1 MTDPTPPTPPF
12 SFFSFSLLV
21 GQGERVSQH
30 STKAMNNLTSKQ
42 KKTAYTSGFQESQR
56 QLLSVQSPKIEVCI
70 LSFTTSLKLKV
81 NISSFILTLVAN
93 HT

>member
-42 KKTAYTSGFQESQR
+42 KK
-56 QLLSVQSPKIEVCI
+56 QLIPQDSRNLSDSCYQFS
-70 LSFTTSLKLKV
+70 LLKLRYA
-81 NISSFILTLVAN
+81 S
-93 HT
+93 